1 MTDPFVSLVEVHFI
15 PISCNF
21 QVSQFIKLTSY
32 TMTFIML
39 TKILQA
45 LDSQTSLINILSRAF
60 NLIKRQWKDQFRETT
75 QWNNFKIFH
84 LKHLESNSKKVND
97 YIIHSYLYN
106 YNICTQSKKLEQ
118 SKIRKYASNMI
129 IKFFLMSIIINYI
142 LKECDINLNKPV

>member
-106 YNICTQSKKLEQ
+106 YNIFKLC
-118 SKIRKYASNMI
+118 S
-129 IKFFLMSIIINYI
+129 YI
-142 LKECDINLNKPV
+142 V